1 MIERTW
7 SATDICG
14 NVATVTQRII
24 LDDTMPPIILVPT
37 WSIIRKFQDNDHNFV
52 RLSDRDVIK
61 QLNDLDESSVFSF
74 DLCDGEIVP
83 VFTVDITFSPNCLTD
98 GWWQH
103 RVYTWVATDVCGNS
117 TVLTFEVD
125 ILDDVAPGFF
135 AVPGNTEVICGDLPD
150 PPTVLA
156 NDDSGD
162 IIAEFFQ
169 TIMEIPGQP
178 GHFRVIRTWTAVDP
192 CGNRSVATQSILWIP
207 DTFVECEIVL
217 PPVVD
222 CNSHGVVI
230 TSDVGGGIPPFT
242 YQWDVIGQECFIQTG
257 QNTPTITIYV
267 GFFDVTISLT
277 VTDAFGCQ
285 SVCTAVLECFDPLDQ
300 FAGNTPTGQNQA
312 NSNNPNTTVQGL
324 DQDYLREL
332 SYWPNPANTMFNIS
346 FDAAVERDVEIS
358 FINFLG
364 EVVLTDQMK
373 AHVGANTRKIDVTK
387 LPEGTYLFQVKT
399 DKEIHAK
406 GIVIMR

>member
-1 MIERTW
+1 
-7 SATDICG
+7 
-14 NVATVTQRII
+14 
-24 LDDTMPPIILVPT
+24 
-37 WSIIRKFQDNDHNFV
+37 
-52 RLSDRDVIK
+52 
-61 QLNDLDESSVFSF
+61 
-74 DLCDGEIVP
+74 
-83 VFTVDITFSPNCLTD
+83 
-98 GWWQH
+98 
-103 RVYTWVATDVCGNS
+103 
-117 TVLTFEVD
+117 
-125 ILDDVAPGFF
+125 
-135 AVPGNTEVICGDLPD
+135 
-150 PPTVLA
+150 
-156 NDDSGD
+156 
-162 IIAEFFQ
+162 
-169 TIMEIPGQP
+169 
-178 GHFRVIRTWTAVDP
+178 
-192 CGNRSVATQSILWIP
+192 VATQSILWIP

-300 FAGNTPTGQNQA
+300 FAGNTPTGQIQA